1 MTVPDY
7 EYQAYVRC
15 GTDAAW
21 RAIVDG
27 DQTVEYFYGTRVES
41 SWAPGDPLRYLSP
54 TGEVVADGRV
64 IAIEPGER
72 LEMTFHPRWDPVLDQ
87 AGSVREVWSLEEVE
101 GVTRV
106 TVACYDLDAAGPAY
120 AHFAEGVPL
129 IVSGMKTLLETG
141 EPLAR

>member
-1 MTVPDY
+1 MSLLRFDEVSL
-7 EYQAYVRC
+7 EF
-15 GTDAAW
+15 
-21 RAIVDG
+21 G
-27 DQTVEYFYGTRVES
+27 DQKILTE
-41 SWAPGDPLRYLSP
+41 
-54 TGEVVADGRV
+54 ADF
-64 IAIEPGER
+64 AIEPGER